1 MDALTWL
8 ETSLAILLCLMVLMA
23 VVSGWLLAHYR
34 KQKRETESLRARK
47 DAQEAESLSVLAG
60 GIAHDF
66 NNILMGILG
75 HADLALMEAMAR
87 PDREASTLDHLRE
100 IVAATRR
107 AADLSAQM
115 LAYSGGGKFDVKP
128 ADLSALVRDADYLLQ
143 EAVPGKA
150 KIEYGLAENLPAIEA
165 DPAQVRQAVVN
176 LVRNAGEAMG
186 GEGGRITVSTGE
198 RDCDRAYLR
207 ESCHDDGLSE
217 GSYAYVEVSDTGC
230 GMDDL
235 TRSRVFDPFFST
247 KFTGRGLG
255 LPAVLG
261 IMRGHRGAIKI
272 RSVKGQGATVRLLFP
287 VSGKPGEILEPG
299 TPPLEDWKGKGTV
312 LVVDD
317 EDTVRLLAK
326 TFLGEKGFE
335 VLVASDGA
343 EAVEVF
349 RRNPGE
355 IVAVVLDMTMPG
367 MGGAETFQEIRK
379 IRKDVP
385 ILVSSGYNQR
395 NIEARMAGATR
406 FGFIQKPYQL
416 MDLLSGLRE
425 IMKTEA

>member
-1 MDALTWL
+1 
-8 ETSLAILLCLMVLMA
+8 
-23 VVSGWLLAHYR
+23 
-34 KQKRETESLRARK
+34 
-47 DAQEAESLSVLAG
+47 
-60 GIAHDF
+60 
-66 NNILMGILG
+66 
-75 HADLALMEAMAR
+75 
-87 PDREASTLDHLRE
+87 
-100 IVAATRR
+100 
-107 AADLSAQM
+107 
-115 LAYSGGGKFDVKP
+115 
-128 ADLSALVRDADYLLQ
+128 LVRDADYFLQ
-143 EAVPGKA
+143 AAITGKA

-207 ESCHDDGLSE
+207 ESCQDDGLFE

-230 GMDDL
+230 GMDDV

-255 LPAVLG
+255 LPAALG

-272 RSVKGQGATVRLLFP
+272 RSVKGQGTTVQLLFP
-287 VSGKPGEILEPG
+287 VSGKPGESLEPG
-299 TPPLEDWKGKGTV
+299 TPPLETWKGKGTV

-326 TFLGEKGFE
+326 AFLEEKGFE
-335 VLVASDGA
+335 VWVASDGA
-343 EAVEVF
+343 EAVEIF

-379 IRKDVP
+379 TRKDVP

-395 NIEARMAGATR
+395 NIAARMAGASR

-416 MDLLSGLRE
+416 MDLLARLRE